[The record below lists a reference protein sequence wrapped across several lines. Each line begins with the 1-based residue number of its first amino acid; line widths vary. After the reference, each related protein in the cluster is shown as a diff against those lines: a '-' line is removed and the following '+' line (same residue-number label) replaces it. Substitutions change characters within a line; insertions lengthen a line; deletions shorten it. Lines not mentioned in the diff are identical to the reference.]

1 MRMRT
6 TALLAMAVPLLL
18 LAACGDDE
26 GNPSGP
32 GTEPTA
38 SILSADPSAVLNSI
52 SLSWTSCPDA
62 DFFEYRLYRSLTAGI
77 EADPDAADI
86 VRISTSA
93 GDTTFTDTGLEWST
107 TYYYALMTMDDEG
120 LQSWSNEVQA
130 ATPDSGSAGDWL
142 TCYEVQG
149 QAAGSPYEGQVVTVL
164 GVVTVGGDEYYSPT
178 SPYAVISDPEGG
190 AWSGL
195 VLYGDSVGALA
206 RGDSVLITGE
216 VQEYYGMTELSYIT
230 DITWLGTGA
239 ASPPA
244 SQVSTGDLTE
254 AGGAEQWE
262 GVLVEIQNAIVTE
275 LGSYG
280 QFTVDDG
287 SGGCLIDDLG
297 DYSYTPAVGDTIFS
311 ARGVQWYSYSE
322 WKLEPRDDADLD
334 VGGGGGPGDVL
345 TCYEVQGQSSSS
357 PYEGMVVSVTGVV
370 SVGGD
375 EYYSSSGALAVIC
388 DVSGGP
394 WSGLPL
400 YGTAVAGLA
409 RGDSVTITGT
419 VQEYNGLTEISSISD
434 VVIHSS
440 GLQLPPAEVLQ
451 TGDLATSAA
460 PEQWEGVLV
469 AVLNVTVAS
478 DSLGYGEWSVTDG
491 SGDCRVDDLGDYT
504 YTPQVGNTIT
514 QLAGVLWFSFSDFK
528 IEPRDDG
535 DITE

>member
-1 MRMRT
+1 MRFRGI
-6 TALLAMAVPLLL
+6 ALLALAACLLVT
-18 LAACGDDE
+18 ACGDDE

-38 SILSADPSAVLNSI
+38 SILSADPSAMLNSI
-52 SLSWTSCPDA
+52 TLSWTSCPDA

-86 VRISTSA
+86 VRITTSA
-93 GDTTFTDTGLEWST
+93 GDTTYTDSGLEWST

-120 LQSWSNEVQA
+120 LQSWSNEVEA
-130 ATPDSGSAGDWL
+130 ATPDSGSCEWL

-149 QAAGSPYEGQVVTVL
+149 QADASPYEGQVVTVM
-164 GVVTVGGDEYYSPT
+164 GVVTVGGDEYYSST
-178 SPYAVISDPEGG
+178 SPYAVLSDPEGG
-190 AWSGL
+190 AWGGL

-206 RGDSVLITGE
+206 RGDSILVTGE
-216 VQEYYGMTELSYIT
+216 VQEYYGMTELSYIS
-230 DITWLGTGA
+230 DITLLGTGA

-244 SQVSTGDLTE
+244 AQVSTHDLTE

-262 GVLVEIQNAIVTE
+262 GVLVEIRDAIVTE

-287 SGGCLIDDLG
+287 TGGCLVDDLG
-297 DYSYTPAVGDTIFS
+297 DYSYTPAVGDTLHS
-311 ARGVQWYSYSE
+311 AVGVQWYSYSE
-322 WKLEPRDDADLD
+322 WKLEPRDDNDLD

-345 TCYEVQGQSSSS
+345 TCYEVQGQASSS
-357 PYEGMVVSVTGVV
+357 PYEGMTVSVTGVV
-370 SVGGD
+370 TVGGD

-388 DVSGGP
+388 DVAGGP

-400 YGTAVAGLA
+400 YGTEVAGLA
-409 RGDSVTITGT
+409 RGDSVTVTGT

-440 GLQLPPAEVLQ
+440 GHQLPPAEVLQ
-451 TGDLATSAA
+451 TGDLATSAS

-469 AVLNVTVAS
+469 AVLNVTVS
-478 DSLGYGEWSVTDG
+478 NDDLGYGEWSVTDG

-504 YTPQVGNTIT
+504 YSPQVGNTIT
-514 QLAGVLWFSFSDFK
+514 QLAGILWYSFSDFK